1 LERSGIA
8 REKKEKEDW
17 RQKQKKMK
25 NHHPHHHPHDPNSS
39 SIDLFSNQR
48 HREHHKR
55 DSIMIDD
62 VDLILHERATRRSLI
77 YGGNSQGPAFWNRLK
92 SAVNR
97 TPTSTPTSANNGGGG
112 GGKPTIQTLNSQ
124 QELQIFSSAPKLTSG
139 DSDDL
144 AVSNTVTTTSLSSS
158 SLSTSSRSRCLF
170 NSPFQSIWDRLDTLS
185 YQERQRK
192 HDYHNTVKQQN
203 ELISPTTNE
212 ASINSAPTVASYRQ
226 QPSSTTITATSRKPG
241 KETSTSTST
250 STVTSPMTT
259 VGMVAGRLRRQHSW
273 NGRDSARDILQARGS
288 VLATVED
295 GLFQDITTF
304 DEKDNTD
311 NGTGRRQQQLQEEEL
326 EIPKKQSSF
335 DTNNNTHVV
344 DPSAAVE
351 KNFFANTTRNNQAR
365 KKAEDSVLNLV
376 M

>member
-1 LERSGIA
+1 
-8 REKKEKEDW
+8 
-17 RQKQKKMK
+17 MK
-25 NHHPHHHPHDPNSS
+25 TQYHQDPDFS

-97 TPTSTPTSANNGGGG
+97 TPTATPTSNYSNNDDGSGGR
-112 GGKPTIQTLNSQ
+112 PTIQTLNSQ
-124 QELQIFSSAPKLTSG
+124 QEQQIFNTAPKLITG
-139 DSDDL
+139 DEDDDL
-144 AVSNTVTTTSLSSS
+144 SNTVATTPMDSTVSSSGTSLSSSS
-158 SLSTSSRSRCLF
+158 SLSTSSRGRYFFS
-170 NSPFQSIWDRLDTLS
+170 SPFQSMWDRLDTLS

-192 HDYHNTVKQQN
+192 DAYHNTVKEQN

-212 ASINSAPTVASYRQ
+212 ASINSAPTLASYRQ
-226 QPSSTTITATSRKPG
+226 QPSATTTTLRNTG
-241 KETSTSTST
+241 VDTSTSTST
-250 STVTSPMTT
+250 GAIAFSMTTT

-288 VLATVED
+288 VIATIED
-295 GLFQDITTF
+295 GLFQDITTLNG
-304 DEKDNTD
+304 DENDDNNNN
-311 NGTGRRQQQLQEEEL
+311 NGTGQQQQQQEKEHKV
-326 EIPKKQSSF
+326 PSKKQSNL
-335 DTNNNTHVV
+335 DTNDTRVV
-344 DPSAAVE
+344 D
-351 KNFFANTTRNNQAR
+351 KFTNTTKNQTR